1 VILTSDPNYD
11 RWVLQR
17 RVYRRSNKC
26 SWKTISAPMEFGS
39 AMQILSPLPLET
51 YRLMSGIED
60 FFAINSIQRE
70 E

>member
-1 VILTSDPNYD
+1 
-11 RWVLQR
+11 
-17 RVYRRSNKC
+17 
-26 SWKTISAPMEFGS
+26 MEFGS